1 MAIRAAD
8 DSQIQA
14 FRSFSRFYT
23 RQIGTLNEGLL
34 ETRYS
39 LTEARI
45 LYEVASKPNIT
56 ATELGELLRLDQGY
70 LSRVLSRLHE
80 SRLIARKTLSADA
93 RQTGLTLTQRGLAA
107 FRTLNERSNDQVREI
122 LRRLSPAKRTELLR
136 AMRTIET
143 TLTDGDAAPRA
154 YTLRPHRSGD
164 MGWVIHRHGV
174 LYREEYGW
182 DERFEALVAR
192 IVADFID
199 NLNPAR
205 ERCWIA
211 EGNTEPLG
219 CVFLVKHAEDPEIAR
234 LRLLLVEPSARG
246 LGLGQA
252 LVSQCSHFAR
262 QAGYKKITLWTN
274 SVLSP
279 ARRIYEREGYRL
291 IEESPHRSFGKDMV
305 GQTWQLDLANNNLA
319 ASE

>member
-1 MAIRAAD
+1 MPARAAD
-8 DSQIQA
+8 DSQIQT
-14 FRSFSRFYT
+14 FRAFSRFYT

-45 LYEVASKPNIT
+45 MYELASKPNMT
-56 ATELGELLRLDQGY
+56 AGELGELLRLDRGY

-80 SRLIARKTLSADA
+80 SRLIARKTLASDA
-93 RQTGLTLTQRGLAA
+93 RQAGLTLTKRGLAA
-107 FRTLNERSNDQVREI
+107 FQTLDERSNGQVRGI
-122 LRRLSPAKRTELLR
+122 LKRLSPAKRTELLR

-143 TLTDGDAAPRA
+143 TLTDGGAAPRA

-174 LYREEYGW
+174 LYRDEYGW

-192 IVADFID
+192 IAADFID
-199 NLNPAR
+199 NLDPAR

-211 EGNTEPLG
+211 EGNAEPLG
-219 CVFLVKHAEDPEIAR
+219 CVFLVGHPERADVAR

-252 LVSQCSHFAR
+252 LVSQCSQFAR

-274 SVLSP
+274 SVLSA

-291 IEESPHRSFGKDMV
+291 IEESPHHSFGKDLI
-305 GQTWQLDLANNNLA
+305 GQTWERDLA